1 MVVDNWP
8 GSTVAGMAKE
18 AMKEKEPDAK
28 KGKKWKKNITEK
40 LEKLLL

>member
-8 GSTVAGMAKE
+8 DSTAANMAKD